1 MKKEELKGFYEG
13 TCTDAY
19 EYLGA
24 HVSKSGTVF
33 RTYAPAA
40 SGVNIFGE
48 FNSWQEEPMTRDER
62 GIWSF
67 ESKKAKPG
75 MMYKYVIY
83 GANGYRMEHAD
94 PYAFEA
100 ELRPGSASKISSS
113 RGFNFEDAE
122 WMKKRSICID
132 GPMAVYEMHM
142 GAIKR
147 NPKDKENGWFNY
159 RELAK
164 PVIDHVTKSG
174 FTHIELMPLCEYPFD
189 GSWGYQVTGFFAP
202 TCRYGNSDD
211 LKYFINECHKA
222 GIGVIMDYVPVHFAV
237 DDFALK
243 RYDSTSLYENEQM
256 GSQWGTCIFNHAR
269 GEVSSFLMSAANY
282 WIKEFHFDG
291 LRTDAVSCL
300 IYNGGEES
308 RGENGAG
315 RHFIRTLNRTLK
327 EMYPDVILFAE
338 DSSSWQGGVTK
349 PVEEGGLGFDYKWNM
364 GWMYDSLYFM
374 GLSPEARAREYHKMT
389 FSMWYFYNERF
400 ILSLSHDEVV
410 GGRGTILNKIP
421 GTEEEK
427 FAQLRTYYVY
437 MMMHPGKKLQFMGN
451 EVGEETEWNESR
463 EVEFDLLKNTRNKGL
478 YTLLCE
484 LNRLYISDPAF
495 YEDEYEPGQFEW
507 LHCEQDGR
515 VLFVMKRN
523 TVSGG
528 YAAVLNFSDK
538 AVEDFEFTAV
548 KLPEE
553 KEGEKSEDTGEK
565 NKTPK
570 KAHKIKDEQWELVAD
585 TGWKAYGGTKAK
597 KTQKLKSKEGIIKTD
612 IDAFAAKIYKVT
624 VK

>member
-24 HVSKSGTVF
+24 HAGKSGTVF

-48 FNSWQEEPMTRDER
+48 FNSWQEEPMTRDDR

-113 RGFNFEDAE
+113 KGFVFDDDE
-122 WMKKRSICID
+122 WMKKRSLCID

-142 GAIKR
+142 GAFKR

-164 PVIDHVTKSG
+164 PVTEHVKKSG

-243 RYDSTSLYENEQM
+243 RYDSTPLYENEQM

-300 IYNGGEES
+300 IYNGGEEN
-308 RGENGAG
+308 RGENGSG
-315 RHFIRTLNRTLK
+315 RHFIRTLNKKLK

-349 PVEEGGLGFDYKWNM
+349 PIEDGGLGFDYKWDM

-374 GLSPEARAREYHKMT
+374 GLDPEARAREYHKMT

-410 GGRGTILNKIP
+410 G
-421 GTEEEK
+421 
-427 FAQLRTYYVY
+427 
-437 MMMHPGKKLQFMGN
+437 
-451 EVGEETEWNESR
+451 
-463 EVEFDLLKNTRNKGL
+463 
-478 YTLLCE
+478 
-484 LNRLYISDPAF
+484 
-495 YEDEYEPGQFEW
+495 
-507 LHCEQDGR
+507 
-515 VLFVMKRN
+515 
-523 TVSGG
+523 
-528 YAAVLNFSDK
+528 
-538 AVEDFEFTAV
+538 
-548 KLPEE
+548 
-553 KEGEKSEDTGEK
+553 
-565 NKTPK
+565 
-570 KAHKIKDEQWELVAD
+570 
-585 TGWKAYGGTKAK
+585 
-597 KTQKLKSKEGIIKTD
+597 
-612 IDAFAAKIYKVT
+612 
-624 VK
+624 